1 MGEAKRRG
9 SRQDRIDQAKIR
21 PEVKLKAGSIPDLNE
36 IIRLKNKAGR
46 LNDAFNGLTTPS
58 SIDEN
63 VKIFAQKI
71 GGKDP
76 IFLECQ
82 PELWSRQS
90 CCDSNVLEYIKT
102 NGGRM
107 LCGYRIWYTP
117 PRYIEGERHAVWTDG
132 TNIRDVS
139 FVDTGEEK
147 TVFVADEHAF
157 ADAPR
162 KVRLAFGAEDK
173 QALEAYE
180 RLESHVPIGI
190 MSPEKAWETSITYA
204 QWLEGKRMPN
214 LIPGFLR

>member
-82 PELWSRQS
+82 
-90 CCDSNVLEYIKT
+90 
-102 NGGRM
+102 
-107 LCGYRIWYTP
+107 
-117 PRYIEGERHAVWTDG
+117 
-132 TNIRDVS
+132 IR
-139 FVDTGEEK
+139 K
-147 TVFVADEHAF
+147 
-157 ADAPR
+157 
-162 KVRLAFGAEDK
+162 
-173 QALEAYE
+173 
-180 RLESHVPIGI
+180 
-190 MSPEKAWETSITYA
+190 
-204 QWLEGKRMPN
+204 
-214 LIPGFLR
+214 